1 MGATQRN
8 LSKQLVVRVDG
19 ELLDHLKRDA
29 DANGRTVAQSV
40 RFLLNK
46 QVHTAV

>member
-1 MGATQRN
+1 MATQRS

-19 ELLDHLKRDA
+19 ELLEHLKRDA

-40 RFLLNK
+40 RFILNK
-46 QVHTAV
+46 QVRAAV